1 MDIGRLNVV
10 FWIPTFVIGAWG
22 LIALSISF

>member
-10 FWIPTFVIGAWG
+10 FWIATSVIGAWG